1 MMRKRLI
8 KLTAGIFALCGLS
21 LIAAGCAAVSPVG
34 DLAQSPA
41 DLKTQIVEPGDVADI
56 RYICRINNGDIIAG
70 AGPVPD
76 DAKKSDIYLEPG
88 DAGASSLEAVKPDE
102 PLAPRVRPTGLE
114 NEIRER
120 LARKIVGMKEDESRV
135 IELTADMIPARMKN
149 PVSPDLRSPASDP
162 RKSGRPKSS
171 LKAVTAGMPGSEKFF
186 RLTRH
191 LRRVWNP

>member
-76 DAKKSDIYLEPG
+76 DAKNPTSTWSREMPAPLRW
-88 DAGASSLEAVKPDE
+88 KP
-102 PLAPRVRPTGLE
+102 
-114 NEIRER
+114 
-120 LARKIVGMKEDESRV
+120 
-135 IELTADMIPARMKN
+135 
-149 PVSPDLRSPASDP
+149 
-162 RKSGRPKSS
+162 
-171 LKAVTAGMPGSEKFF
+171 
-186 RLTRH
+186 
-191 LRRVWNP
+191 